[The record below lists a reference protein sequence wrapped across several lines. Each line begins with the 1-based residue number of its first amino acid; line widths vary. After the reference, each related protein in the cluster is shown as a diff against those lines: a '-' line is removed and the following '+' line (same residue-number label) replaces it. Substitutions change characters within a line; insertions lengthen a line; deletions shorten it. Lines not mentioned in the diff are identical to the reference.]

1 MFAEDLSA
9 FMNTSE
15 FATTVTLNGVSTAAI
30 FDAAYALGSV
40 GTFGMASS
48 QPVLTLATA
57 DVPANP
63 AGLSVVANGAS
74 YVVSGHEPDGTGISR
89 LILEKA

>member
-1 MFAEDLSA
+1 MFSEDLSA

-15 FATTVTLNGVSTAAI
+15 FATMVTLNGASTAAI
-30 FDAAYALGSV
+30 FDAAYAPGSV

-63 AGLSVVANGAS
+63 AGLSVVANGAI

-89 LILEKA
+89 LILEKV